1 MNKELQYAQNRLTES
16 MIRKFWRA
24 MTMSFPNMCVN
35 DGISI
40 EYHQQFQQ
48 RHIDQLVNKLTKC
61 SSMNVACP
69 IFQYEYDPPN
79 STPHH
84 VSAVTL
90 TQFPSHS
97 VLSFFDPKGHGSLRS
112 REEELLTKILA
123 KSISERIGQPV
134 YVNIYTGDNLQKND
148 YIGLCQLYSL
158 FYLYEYVTEITKLN
172 PTSLK
177 TLSTPNLMVDFIR
190 DKRNGFTDRTIFSFW
205 NGFFKYLHK
214 K

>member
-1 MNKELQYAQNRLTES
+1 MNKELKYAQNRLTES

-24 MTMSFPNMCVN
+24 MTMSFPAMCVN

-40 EYHQQFQQ
+40 EYHDEFQQ
-48 RHIDQLVNKLTKC
+48 RHVDQLVDKLTRCKA
-61 SSMNVACP
+61 MNVACP

-84 VSAVTL
+84 VSAITL
-90 TQFPSHS
+90 THFPSHS
-97 VLSFFDPKGHGSLRS
+97 VLSFFDPKGTGSLRP

-123 KSISERIGQPV
+123 KSISGRINKPV
-134 YVNIYTGDNLQKND
+134 YTKIYNGDNLQKND

-158 FYLYEYVTEITKLN
+158 FYLYEYVTEVTKLKQK
-172 PTSLK
+172 PLI
-177 TLSTPNLMVDFIR
+177 TLSDPNLMVEYIR
-190 DKRNGFTDRTIFSFW
+190 EKRNGFTDRTIYSFW
-205 NGFFKYLHK
+205 NGFFQHLHK